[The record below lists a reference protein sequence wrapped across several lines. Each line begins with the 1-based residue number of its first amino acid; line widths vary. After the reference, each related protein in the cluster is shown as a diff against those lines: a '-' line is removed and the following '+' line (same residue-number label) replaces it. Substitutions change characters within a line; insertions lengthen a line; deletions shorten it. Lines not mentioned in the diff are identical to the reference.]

1 MCVNN
6 SNTED
11 APSLPMMT
19 TFLRSLP
26 RLFIAGCILLISN
39 HRLVHSWSSPAGAWC
54 VPSCSSINSAA
65 TTSAINTWQSF
76 PRSSRRRRSSI
87 TPISSRTATTTSTTL
102 WDSQWE
108 KDIEAGTR
116 RRVQTGQ
123 TGSGTSETVAGAV
136 LGGLLLG
143 PFGALFGASI
153 GSSLGGKNAVQK
165 ARQQELERLGIT
177 QEMLDS
183 AQDIGVALERSLQGL
198 KTVQESLDTQQ
209 RLARRL
215 DAECNDLYDK
225 AKNFLTSGKE
235 DEARQLLLKRTR
247 VQEQLKQALQNC
259 ALAKKQQTT
268 LEENARRLEQRA
280 MEIDTLL
287 RRASGAK
294 AMQDSA
300 LATTGRFDN
309 DDVDFGLSL
318 RDSDP
323 LLRKFKDM
331 GID

>member
-1 MCVNN
+1 
-6 SNTED
+6 
-11 APSLPMMT
+11 
-19 TFLRSLP
+19 
-26 RLFIAGCILLISN
+26 
-39 HRLVHSWSSPAGAWC
+39 
-54 VPSCSSINSAA
+54 
-65 TTSAINTWQSF
+65 
-76 PRSSRRRRSSI
+76 
-87 TPISSRTATTTSTTL
+87 
-102 WDSQWE
+102 
-108 KDIEAGTR
+108 
-116 RRVQTGQ
+116 
-123 TGSGTSETVAGAV
+123 
-136 LGGLLLG
+136 
-143 PFGALFGASI
+143 
-153 GSSLGGKNAVQK
+153 
-165 ARQQELERLGIT
+165 
-177 QEMLDS
+177 MLDA
-183 AQDIGVALERSLQGL
+183 AQDNGVALERSLQGL
-198 KTVQESLDTQQ
+198 QTVQEWLDTQQ
-209 RLARRL
+209 RWARRL
-215 DAECNDLYDK
+215 DAECHDLYDK
-225 AKNFLTSGKE
+225 SKNLLTSGKE

-309 DDVDFGLSL
+309 YDVDFGLSL

>member
-1 MCVNN
+1 LC
-6 SNTED
+6 S
-11 APSLPMMT
+11 PLR
-19 TFLRSLP
+19 FLLSSIL
-26 RLFIAGCILLISN
+26 LLISIYFAQ
-39 HRLVHSWSSPAGAWC
+39 SWSAIGASPSAHSRSRLA
-54 VPSCSSINSAA
+54 CSSLQQHPHI
-65 TTSAINTWQSF
+65 TTTTTTTTPSAINTWQSQLAVSH
-76 PRSSRRRRSSI
+76 RNSRCIAPI
-87 TPISSRTATTTSTTL
+87 TSLRTTTTTTTL
-102 WDSQWE
+102 WNSQWD
-108 KDIEAGTR
+108 KDIEEGTR

-123 TGSGTSETVAGAV
+123 AGSGTGETVAGAV

-153 GSSLGGKNAVQK
+153 GSSLGGKNAVAK

-183 AQDIGVALERSLQGL
+183 ATDIGVALERSLQGL
-198 KTVQESLDTQQ
+198 QTVQESLETQQ

-225 AKNFLTSGKE
+225 AKSFLTSGNE
-235 DEARQLLLKRTR
+235 DEARKLLLKRTR

-259 ALAKKQQTT
+259 ALAKKQQAT
-268 LEENARRLEQRA
+268 LTENAGRLEQRA

-294 AMQDSA
+294 AMQDASSA
-300 LATTGRFDN
+300 LLTGATGLVDDN
-309 DDVDFGLSL
+309 VDFGLSL